1 MVHKFNENPL
11 IHQLPSGIL
20 DGDRNTEMFGDR
32 NTKRVFFI
40 TNGKTK
46 PFSKLSASKKAKLF
60 SKLSEDPIATKDLKH
75 LPLTEALEHFSF
87 CLYGG
92 LDHDPDFDESG
103 ELKPSENF
111 MCGDNCK
118 CLKWTSKNITIDEQS
133 LTPRELDVL
142 RLLPGDMP
150 NKTIAAELN
159 ISEST
164 LNTHLSKLFVKFN
177 VQSKSGLITKA
188 IHSKIVQ

>member
-1 MVHKFNENPL
+1 MIRKFNENPL

-32 NTKRVFFI
+32 KTKRVFFI
-40 TNGKTK
+40 SNGKTN
-46 PFSKLSASKKAKLF
+46 PFSKLSAAKKAKLF
-60 SKLSEDPIATKDLKH
+60 NKLSEDDVATKDLKH

-92 LDHDPDFDESG
+92 LDSDPDFDEAG

-111 MCGDNCK
+111 MCSDNCK
-118 CLKWTSKNITIDEQS
+118 CLKWTSKSISIDENQ
-133 LTPRELDVL
+133 LTPRELEVL
-142 RLLPGDMP
+142 NQLPGDTP
-150 NKTIAAELN
+150 NKVIAADLN
-159 ISEST
+159 ITEST

-177 VQSKSGLITKA
+177 VQSKAGLITKA